1 MYNYIKQ
8 EMNLILELKL
18 NLIWEEVKK
27 LYGHEQE
34 GSEVSKLKKA
44 SERDLLILYSSEDIE
59 AVQSQYH
66 CTYIAFPS
74 SSKSKDS

>member
-34 GSEVSKLKKA
+34 GS
-44 SERDLLILYSSEDIE
+44 
-59 AVQSQYH
+59 
-66 CTYIAFPS
+66 
-74 SSKSKDS
+74 